1 MTAAAACRVL
11 LCFWIVVGLVG
22 TTKMLSAQDAPSSPA
37 SEAIGKLAIE
47 HLNQMEE
54 TIRKEGG
61 RRGRYVSLPDI
72 TSRPDFV
79 SSAPEALR
87 AHLTA
92 DEDKAVAGYI
102 TTVEQVNGGLNYI
115 ALVVN
120 RETGYAFK
128 SDDSGIILAGTS
140 LHPETKK
147 PSASFVHFVRAK

>member
-1 MTAAAACRVL
+1 V
-11 LCFWIVVGLVG
+11 
-22 TTKMLSAQDAPSSPA
+22 PA

-47 HLNQMEE
+47 HVNAMEE
-54 TIRKEGG
+54 TIKKEGG

-87 AHLTA
+87 AHLSA

-102 TTVEQVNGGLNYI
+102 TAVEQVNGGLNYI
-115 ALVVN
+115 ALIVN
-120 RETGYAFK
+120 RESGYAFR
-128 SDDSGIILAGTS
+128 SDDSGIISVGAS